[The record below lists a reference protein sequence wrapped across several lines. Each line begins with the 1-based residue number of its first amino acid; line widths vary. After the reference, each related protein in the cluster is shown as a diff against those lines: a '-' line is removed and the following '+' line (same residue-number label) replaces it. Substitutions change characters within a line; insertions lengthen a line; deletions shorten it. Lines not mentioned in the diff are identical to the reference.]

1 MKTLTHLFF
10 LVLIF
15 SGCSNQTKPEWFTD
29 SLDVIKSKAEA
40 GDSYYM
46 AAYAEVLRGGE
57 FGVIINEVA
66 AKQWA
71 VKSADAGS
79 PVGKYNLWFLLQ
91 DDSMIPGFIEG
102 IKQLADEGCPRA
114 QNNLGFLYHE
124 GKGVS
129 QNYNEAVKW
138 FLKASEKGIAE
149 TELGFMYLIGRG
161 VPEDAKEAAKW
172 FTKAANNGHAG
183 AIYQLGIIYREG
195 KGIPIDFISACSR
208 FEISALKG
216 VPGASES
223 RDSIMMEMSP
233 EQITKAQELS
243 KQLLKEVRAQN

>member
-1 MKTLTHLFF
+1 MKTVTLLFF

-15 SGCSNQTKPEWFTD
+15 SGCSNQIKPEWSID

-40 GDSYYM
+40 GESYYM

-57 FGVIINEVA
+57 FGVIINEA
-66 AKQWA
+66 TAKQWA
-71 VKSADAGS
+71 TKSADSGS
-79 PVGKYNLWFLLQ
+79 PVGKYNLWFLLK

-114 QNNLGFLYHE
+114 QSNLGFLYHE

-129 QNYNEAVKW
+129 KNYNEAVKW
-138 FLKASEKGIAE
+138 FLKASKKGIAE

-172 FTKAANNGHAG
+172 FAKAANNGHAG
-183 AIYQLGIIYREG
+183 AIYQLGIIYRDG
-195 KGIPIDFISACSR
+195 NGVPVDFVAACSR

-216 VPGASES
+216 VPGALES
-223 RDSIMMEMSP
+223 RDSILMKMSP
-233 EQITKAQELS
+233 EQIANAKELF
-243 KQLLKEVRAQN
+243 KQLLKEVHVQN